1 MENIKCVCRNN
12 YLIKLTSGLIVYL
25 IMYSNALTQS
35 LISEKMIPLD
45 KEQKKNEVEFALYN
59 PNTDGIT
66 VFFEIQKGEKVKGQK
81 RTYKR
86 YEIDLNNNLDIISAE
101 YKTLGT
107 KNSVKPRIYFKD
119 FRIGYTTWVDDETDD
134 KINKV
139 MLQIIK
145 FDNNNKILDIKDYEL
160 CEEKGFDYYK
170 IMPHNGELIVMAQYE
185 KKKTKDKNEK
195 NRDYLI
201 LKRIDPATMETKLS
215 EELNLLGKDELA
227 LESYL
232 ITNDKIFLVGKQL
245 LQTKVLGIKIPQK
258 WLIFRLN
265 LDGKEE
271 ARGEITIPDK
281 AMAISSVYIAEG
293 NGMIYLAGEYGN
305 AKDVTAVPK
314 MPSSSKT
321 VKVKNP
327 NLGMFIK
334 RFDYNLEE
342 KGTATFS
349 YKEKIL
355 KKLKKGNPKFTAK
368 KGLYNLRDFYFLP
381 DGSFYVVTEMYAK
394 TYETVKTSS
403 QTMIGTIN
411 TYYYY
416 THYDY
421 MDAVVFKFTPN
432 GELDWLVQIDRDN
445 YRLTYPGHIRSLKP
459 LDPGKLETFLT
470 NDGRLIALYNTPGRK
485 YGKKRF
491 GLSEVIIS
499 PDGNMTDPVDYNNN
513 FQFCLIDGGI
523 IKYDNNT
530 IFAVGTDRKNDN
542 LWIKK
547 IKLLD

>member
-1 MENIKCVCRNN
+1 MENIKQMYERKN
-12 YLIKLTSGLIVYL
+12 LFKLLLGLMVYCFVFTD
-25 IMYSNALTQS
+25 ALTQS

-45 KEQKKNEVEFALYN
+45 KDQKKNEVEFALYN

-86 YEIDLNNNLDIISAE
+86 YEIDLNNNLDIVSAE

-119 FRIGYTTWVDDETDD
+119 FRIGYTTWVDDETED

-145 FDNNNKILDIKDYEL
+145 FDNNNKIIDIKDYEL

-170 IMPHNGELIVMAQYE
+170 ILPYNGELIVMAQYE

-195 NRDYLI
+195 NRDYMI
-201 LKRIDPATMETKLS
+201 LKRIDPVTMETKLS

-232 ITNDKIFLVGKQL
+232 ISNDKIFLVGKQL
-245 LQTKVLGIKIPQK
+245 LQTKILGIKIPQK

-281 AMAISSVYIAEG
+281 AMGISSVYIAEG
-293 NGMIYLAGEYGN
+293 NGMIYLAGEYGY
-305 AKDVTAVPK
+305 AKDVTKTPA
-314 MPSSSKT
+314 PSSGKT
-321 VKVKNP
+321 VTVKNP
-327 NLGMFIK
+327 NIGMFIK

-355 KKLKKGNPKFTAK
+355 KKLKKGNPKFTKK

-381 DGSFYVVTEMYAK
+381 DGSFYIVSEMYSK
-394 TYETVKTSS
+394 TYESVKTTS
-403 QTMIGTIN
+403 GTISITN
-411 TYYYY
+411 NY

-445 YRLTYPGHIRSLKP
+445 YRLTYQGFIRSLKP
-459 LDPGKLETFLT
+459 LEPGKLETFLT

-485 YGKKRF
+485 YNKKRF

-499 PDGNMTDPVDYNNN
+499 PDGSMTNPVDYNNN
-513 FQFCLIDGGI
+513 FQFCMIDGGI
-523 IKYDNNT
+523 IKYDDNT
-530 IFAVGTDRKNDN
+530 IFAVGTDRKYDN

-547 IKLLD
+547 IRLLD